1 MKNVLTI
8 ARRELKSSFNS
19 PVAYAVILG
28 YLLFTGIYL
37 YFLQGFYV
45 VGQADLRPYFT
56 IMPIVLCLLVP
67 ALTMRSWAEERR
79 LGTYELLLTLPFK
92 EGELVL
98 GKFLSSFA
106 LAGLAVALTIPV
118 PLTAS
123 MLGSFDV
130 GVLVTQYLGVLLM
143 AAAAVALGEWISS
156 LAKNQ
161 VSAFVGSVLALL
173 VLVKILGSLA
183 GFFQTGG
190 ILASFFNWLS
200 LAFHYDSFSRG
211 VIDTRDLAYYLS
223 ATVLFLYLSAWG
235 LTRRKWS

>member
-1 MKNVLTI
+1 MKNVLAI

-28 YLLFTGIYL
+28 YLVFTGIYL
-37 YFLQGFYV
+37 YFIRGFYAA
-45 VGQADLRPYFT
+45 GQADLRDYFT
-56 IMPIVLCLLVP
+56 IMPLVLAFLVP

-79 LGTYELLLTLPFK
+79 LGTYELLLTLPFT
-92 EGELVL
+92 EAQLVV
-98 GKFLSSFA
+98 GKFLSSFVLAAIA
-106 LAGLAVALTIPV
+106 LLLTVPV

-123 MLGSFDV
+123 LLGSFDA
-130 GVLVTQYLGVLLM
+130 GVLVTQYLGVLLE
-143 AAAAVALGEWISS
+143 AAAAVAIGEWISS

-173 VLVKILGSLA
+173 ALVLVDKVSSFLGLGGLA
-183 GFFQTGG
+183 
-190 ILASFFNWLS
+190 ASVIDWIS

-223 ATVLFLYLSAWG
+223 AAVLFLYLSAWG

>member
-1 MKNVLTI
+1 MKNVLAI
-8 ARRELKSSFNS
+8 ARRELKSAFNS

-37 YFLQGFYV
+37 YFLRGFYV

-56 IMPIVLCLLVP
+56 IMPIVFAFLVP

-79 LGTYELLLTLPFK
+79 LGTYELLLTLPFT

-98 GKFLSSFA
+98 GKFLSSFC
-106 LAGLAVALTIPV
+106 LAGIAVALTIPV

-123 MLGSFDV
+123 MLGSFDL
-130 GVLVTQYLGVLLM
+130 GVLVTQYLGVLLE
-143 AAAAVALGEWISS
+143 AAAAVAIGEWISS

-161 VSAFVGSVLALL
+161 VSAFVGSVFALLAL
-173 VLVKILGSLA
+173 VLVDKVS
-183 GFFQTGG
+183 GFFGAGG
-190 ILASFFNWLS
+190 LLASFLDWLS

-211 VIDTRDLAYYLS
+211 VLDTRDLAYYVS
-223 ATVLFLYLSAWG
+223 TAVLFLYLSSWG

>member
-1 MKNVLTI
+1 MKNVLAI
-8 ARRELKSSFNS
+8 AKREIRSAFNS

-37 YFLQGFYV
+37 YFIRGFYV
-45 VGQADLRPYFT
+45 AGQADLRDYFT
-56 IMPIVLCLLVP
+56 VMPLVFAFLVP

-79 LGTYELLLTLPFK
+79 LGTYELLLTLPFT
-92 EGELVL
+92 EGQLVL

-106 LAGLAVALTIPV
+106 LAGIAVALTIPV

-123 MLGSFDV
+123 MLGSFDA
-130 GVLVTQYLGVLLM
+130 GILVTQYLGVLLE
-143 AAAAVALGEWISS
+143 AAAAVAVGEWISS

-173 VLVKILGSLA
+173 CLVLVDRVS
-183 GFFQTGG
+183 GFFGAQG
-190 ILASFFNWLS
+190 LAAGLLNWLS

-211 VIDTRDLAYYLS
+211 VVDTRDLAYYLS
-223 ATVLFLYLSAWG
+223 ASVLFLYLAAWG

>member
-1 MKNVLTI
+1 MKNVLAI
-8 ARRELKSSFNS
+8 ARREIRSSFNS

-37 YFLQGFYV
+37 YFIRGFYA
-45 VGQADLRPYFT
+45 VGQADLRGYFT
-56 IMPIVLCLLVP
+56 IMPLVLAFLVP

-79 LGTYELLLTLPFK
+79 LGTYELLLTLPFT
-92 EGELVL
+92 EGQLVL

-106 LAGLAVALTIPV
+106 IAAIAVALTIPV
-118 PLTAS
+118 PLAAS
-123 MLGSFDV
+123 MLGSFDS
-130 GVLVTQYLGVLLM
+130 GVLVTQYLGVLLE
-143 AAAAVALGEWISS
+143 AAAAVAVGEWISS

-173 VLVKILGSLA
+173 ALVLVDKVSGFLGSHGVA
-183 GFFQTGG
+183 
-190 ILASFFNWLS
+190 ASLLNWLS

-211 VIDTRDLAYYLS
+211 VIDTSDLAYYLS
-223 ATVLFLYLSAWG
+223 ASVLFLYLASWG

>member
-1 MKNVLTI
+1 MKNVLAI

-19 PVAYAVILG
+19 PVAYAVILS
-28 YLLFTGIYL
+28 YLVFTGIYL
-37 YFLQGFYV
+37 YFIRGFYAA
-45 VGQADLRPYFT
+45 GQADLRDYFT
-56 IMPIVLCLLVP
+56 IMPLVLAFLVP

-79 LGTYELLLTLPFK
+79 LGTYELLLTLPFT
-92 EGELVL
+92 EAQLVV
-98 GKFLSSFA
+98 GKFLSSFVLAAIA
-106 LAGLAVALTIPV
+106 LLLTVPV

-123 MLGSFDV
+123 LLGSFDA
-130 GVLVTQYLGVLLM
+130 GVLVTQYLGVLLE
-143 AAAAVALGEWISS
+143 AAAAVAIGEWISS

-173 VLVKILGSLA
+173 ALVLVDKVSSFLGLGGLA
-183 GFFQTGG
+183 
-190 ILASFFNWLS
+190 ASVIDWIS

-223 ATVLFLYLSAWG
+223 AAVLFLYLSAWG